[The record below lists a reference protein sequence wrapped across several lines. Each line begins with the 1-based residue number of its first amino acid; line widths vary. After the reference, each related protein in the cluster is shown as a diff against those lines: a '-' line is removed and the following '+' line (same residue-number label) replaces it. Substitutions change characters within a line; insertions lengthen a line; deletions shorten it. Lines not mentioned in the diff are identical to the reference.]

1 MKLYKNVLAQNTLML
16 INRELTNFIEDG
28 MNWTCSNFKWKP
40 NIKIN
45 ISGATMIRDVSE
57 GLMHVIFEDLEDI
70 LPPMKKRSIQYCVW
84 TPNSGIS
91 THNDA
96 KYKFGATI
104 YLNDIWDI
112 NDGGIFL
119 YQHDGDDWRAH
130 IPTFNTMM
138 INDTGTLHM
147 VTPVSPFAKNNR
159 YTLQIFGDIKD
170 E

>member
-1 MKLYKNVLAQNTLML
+1 MKLYKNALTQNTLML

-28 MNWTCSNFKWKP
+28 ENWTCSNFKWKP
-40 NIKIN
+40 NVMIN
-45 ISGATMIRDVSE
+45 ISGATMICKPSE
-57 GLMHVIFEDLEDI
+57 GLTKIILENLQGI
-70 LPPMKKRSIQYCVW
+70 LPPMKNSSIQYYVW
-84 TPNSGIS
+84 TANSGIS
-91 THNDA
+91 THNDV

>member
-1 MKLYKNVLAQNTLML
+1 MKLYKNVLTANTLSL
-16 INRELTNFIEDG
+16 INRELTNFLEQRDK
-28 MNWTCSNFKWKP
+28 WTCSNFLWQP

-45 ISGATMIRDVSE
+45 ISGATMISSISE
-57 GLMHVIFEDLEDI
+57 GIAEMILEDLEDI
-70 LPPMKKRSIQYCVW
+70 LPKMNHKKLQYYVW

-91 THNDA
+91 SHSDA
-96 KYKFGATI
+96 LYKFGATI

-130 IPTFNTMM
+130 VPTFNTMM
-138 INDTGTLHM
+138 INDNGTLHM

-159 YTLQIFGDIKD
+159 YTIQIFGDTSH